1 MPAIPS
7 LVLFRK
13 VVNWGLTPQAIN
25 FAQSSF
31 MGHRVCFNVPVDF
44 MNEYFKWTRYSREL
58 RPTGRFVNDI
68 TGVIA
73 NAPTFQ
79 TLIERCLG
87 AEYTDIDGVAQGL
100 NYSSDALDTVEDV
113 KRDICVDNA
122 TWDYTPLVANPATA
136 ATSTP
141 TATHYGANDFV
152 MAFVLN
158 KCFGSSSFDAYDIVY
173 NLEDG
178 FGMLTSAQLA
188 AAITAS
194 LQEEEDKAAT
204 QVLPAKEV
212 DNQSAAD
219 DKGQVD
225 AMFRSLLSIDPQ
237 RFYRKGK
244 QIAGLFETNF
254 IATETRFRADLNTSG
269 NLTYI
274 TVLSGTM
281 VSGTKVQRSS
291 GTQLLPEDAVLT
303 LLGSDWTIVS
313 ASTGTFISVTAGEF
327 HTCEDIASCLGTV
340 ASGVL
345 TVDEYLFGT
354 QLTAGAVLSGIGVPA
369 GYTIGTYTPGIA
381 PAKDTYTIVAPTI
394 NGVQSPDISDIT
406 TVTYFTTPT
415 PDPDAAGNWC
425 LAVGDKIEIPVRL
438 YFRAPV
444 TVLSVVD
451 GAKNPSSAT
460 PDQVETVFIK
470 GQTKSDGT
478 LFDST
483 SAVDVAA
490 ADRENIIA
498 LRLQILCSS
507 PLISNLTR
515 ASSED
520 TTIPLANQIVN
531 FVNPI
536 FYKGPNYATQKAIV
550 LVYAGEAFNT
560 SAVGYTVPTLADTLL
575 ITGATTP
582 VDGLTAA
589 LNGNAVEITFDPA
602 VAPALTAQ
610 TETRTI
616 TFTLTPTVGSSLTP
630 IVKAIKVTISAPPPA

>member
-7 LVLFRK
+7 LVRYRK

-31 MGHRVCFNVPVDF
+31 MGHRVCFSVPVDF
-44 MNEYFKWTRYSREL
+44 MNQYFTWSRYSREL
-58 RPTGRFVNDI
+58 RPTGRFTNDPNSV
-68 TGVIA
+68 GLV
-73 NAPTFQ
+73 PTFKEM
-79 TLIERCLG
+79 IERCLDSP
-87 AEYTDIDGVAQGL
+87 YSDLDGVASGL
-100 NYSSDALDTVEDV
+100 NYSSEALDEVADM
-113 KRDICVDNA
+113 KRDQCVNNYD
-122 TWDYTPLVANPATA
+122 WDYTGLALTTPTA
-136 ATSTP
+136 PTSIA
-141 TATHYGANDFV
+141 TATHYSANDLV

-158 KCFGSSSFDAYDIVY
+158 KCFGSSAFDSYGVIY
-173 NLEDG
+173 NLDDG

-188 AAITAS
+188 EAIRAS
-194 LQEEEDKAAT
+194 LKEEDEKAKNAT
-204 QVLPAKEV
+204 MPIIEV
-212 DNQSAAD
+212 DAQQPGD

-254 IATETRFRADLNTSG
+254 IATETRFRADLNATG
-269 NLTYI
+269 DLTNI

-281 VSGTKVQRSS
+281 VSGTEIQRSS
-291 GTQLLPEDAVLT
+291 GTPLLPADAVLT
-303 LLGSDWTIVS
+303 LTGSAWSISS
-313 ASTGTFISVTAGEF
+313 ASLTGSFPVVTAGEF
-327 HTCEDIASCLGTV
+327 HTCEDIVSCLGTV

-354 QLTAGAVLSGIGVPA
+354 QLTAGALLSGIGVPA
-369 GYTIGTYTPGIA
+369 GYTIGAYTPGTA
-381 PAKDTYTIVAPTI
+381 PAKDTYAIVPPTI
-394 NGVQSPDISDIT
+394 NGTQAANFADIT
-406 TVTYFTTPT
+406 TSTYFTTPT
-415 PDPDAAGNWC
+415 ADPNGTGNWC

-470 GQTKSDGT
+470 GQMKSDGT

-483 SAVDVAA
+483 SAADVAA

-536 FYKGPNYATQKAIV
+536 FYQGPNYATQEAIV

-560 SAVGYTVPTLADTLL
+560 AAVGYTAPTLADTLS
-575 ITGATTP
+575 TTP
-582 VDGLTAA
+582 VPGLSAV
-589 LNGNAVEITFDPA
+589 LNGNAVEITFNP
-602 VAPALTAQ
+602 VAASALTTQ
-610 TETRTI
+610 TEIHTI
-616 TFTLTPTVGSSLTP
+616 TFTLTPGAGSSLTP

>member
-7 LVLFRK
+7 LVRYRK

-31 MGHRVCFNVPVDF
+31 MGHRVCFSVPVDF
-44 MNEYFKWTRYSREL
+44 MNQYFTWSRYSREL
-58 RPTGRFVNDI
+58 RPTGRFTNDPNSV
-68 TGVIA
+68 GLV
-73 NAPTFQ
+73 PTFKEM
-79 TLIERCLG
+79 IERCLDSP
-87 AEYTDIDGVAQGL
+87 YSDLDGVASGL
-100 NYSSDALDTVEDV
+100 NYSSEALDEVADM
-113 KRDICVDNA
+113 KRDQCVNNYD
-122 TWDYTPLVANPATA
+122 WDYTGLALTTPTA
-136 ATSTP
+136 PTSIA
-141 TATHYGANDFV
+141 TATHYSANDLV

-158 KCFGSSSFDAYDIVY
+158 KCFGSSAFDSYGVIY
-173 NLEDG
+173 NLDDG

-188 AAITAS
+188 EAIRAS
-194 LQEEEDKAAT
+194 LKEEDEKAKNAT
-204 QVLPAKEV
+204 MPIIEV
-212 DNQSAAD
+212 DAQQPGD

-254 IATETRFRADLNTSG
+254 IATETRFRADLDATG
-269 NLTYI
+269 ALTNI

-281 VSGTKVQRSS
+281 VSGTEIQRSS
-291 GTQLLPEDAVLT
+291 GTPLLPADAVLT
-303 LLGSDWTIVS
+303 LTGSDWTIVS
-313 ASTGTFISVTAGEF
+313 ASGGTLPSVTAGEF

-340 ASGVL
+340 AGGVL

-354 QLTAGAVLSGIGVPA
+354 QLTAGALLSGIGVPA
-369 GYTIGTYTPGIA
+369 GYTIGAYTPGTA
-381 PAKDTYTIVAPTI
+381 PAKDTYAIVPPTI
-394 NGVQSPDISDIT
+394 NGTPAANFADIT
-406 TVTYFTTPT
+406 TSTYFTTPT
-415 PDPDAAGNWC
+415 ADPNGTGNWC

-470 GQTKSDGT
+470 GQMKSDGT

-483 SAVDVAA
+483 SETDVAA
-490 ADRENIIA
+490 ANRENIIA

-536 FYKGPNYATQKAIV
+536 FYQGPNYATQEAIV
-550 LVYAGEAFNT
+550 LVYAGEAFAAGN
-560 SAVGYTVPTLADTLL
+560 TVPALTNTLS
-575 ITGATTP
+575 TTP
-582 VDGLTAA
+582 VPGLSAV
-589 LNGNAVEITFDPA
+589 LNGNAVEITFNP
-602 VAPALTAQ
+602 VAASALTTQ
-610 TETRTI
+610 TEIHTI

>member
-1 MPAIPS
+1 
-7 LVLFRK
+7 
-13 VVNWGLTPQAIN
+13 
-25 FAQSSF
+25 
-31 MGHRVCFNVPVDF
+31 
-44 MNEYFKWTRYSREL
+44 MNQYFTWSRYSREL
-58 RPTGRFVNDI
+58 RPTGRFTNDPNSV
-68 TGVIA
+68 GLV
-73 NAPTFQ
+73 PTFKEM
-79 TLIERCLG
+79 IERCLDSP
-87 AEYTDIDGVAQGL
+87 YSDLDGVASGL
-100 NYSSDALDTVEDV
+100 NYSSEALDEVADM
-113 KRDICVDNA
+113 KRDQCVNNYD
-122 TWDYTPLVANPATA
+122 WDYTGLALTTPTA
-136 ATSTP
+136 PTSTA
-141 TATHYGANDFV
+141 TATHYSANDLV

-158 KCFGSSSFDAYDIVY
+158 KCFGSSAFDSYGVIY
-173 NLEDG
+173 NLDDG

-188 AAITAS
+188 EAIRAS
-194 LQEEEDKAAT
+194 LKEEDDKAKNAT
-204 QVLPAKEV
+204 MPIKEV
-212 DNQSAAD
+212 DVQQPGD

-225 AMFRSLLSIDPQ
+225 AMFRSLLSIDPL
-237 RFYRKGK
+237 RFYKQGK

-254 IATETRFRADLNTSG
+254 IATETRFRADLDATG
-269 NLTYI
+269 ALTNI

-281 VSGTKVQRSS
+281 VSGTEIQRSS
-291 GTQLLPEDAVLT
+291 GTPLLPADAVLT
-303 LLGSDWTIVS
+303 LTGSAWSISSVS
-313 ASTGTFISVTAGEF
+313 LTGSFPVVTAGEF
-327 HTCEDIASCLGTV
+327 HTCEDIVSCLGTM

-354 QLTAGAVLSGIGVPA
+354 QLTAGALLSGIGVPA
-369 GYTIGTYTPGIA
+369 GYTIGTYTPGTA
-381 PAKDTYTIVAPTI
+381 PAKDTYLIVPPTV
-394 NGVQSPDISDIT
+394 NGTPAANFADIT
-406 TVTYFTTPT
+406 TATYFTTPT
-415 PDPDAAGNWC
+415 ADPNGSGNWC

-470 GQTKSDGT
+470 GQTKPDGT

-483 SAVDVAA
+483 SAADVAA

-536 FYKGPNYATQKAIV
+536 FYQGPNYATQEAIV
-550 LVYAGEAFNT
+550 LVYAGQAFNT
-560 SAVGYTVPTLADTLL
+560 AAVGYTAPTLTDTLS
-575 ITGATTP
+575 TTP
-582 VDGLTAA
+582 VPGLSAV
-589 LNGNAVEITFDPA
+589 LNGNAVEITFNP
-602 VAPALTAQ
+602 VAASALITQ
-610 TETRTI
+610 TETHII

>member
-7 LVLFRK
+7 LVRYRK

-31 MGHRVCFNVPVDF
+31 MGHRVCFSVPVDF
-44 MNEYFKWTRYSREL
+44 MNQYFTWSRYSREL
-58 RPTGRFVNDI
+58 RPTGRFTNDPNSV
-68 TGVIA
+68 GLV
-73 NAPTFQ
+73 PTFKQ
-79 TLIERCLG
+79 MIERCLDSP
-87 AEYTDIDGVAQGL
+87 YSDLDGVASGL
-100 NYSSDALDTVEDV
+100 NYSSEALDEVADM
-113 KRDICVDNA
+113 KRDQCVNNYD
-122 TWDYTPLVANPATA
+122 WDYTGLALATPTA
-136 ATSTP
+136 PTSTA
-141 TATHYGANDFV
+141 TATHYSANDLV

-158 KCFGSSSFDAYDIVY
+158 KCFGSSAFDSYGVIY
-173 NLEDG
+173 NLDDG

-188 AAITAS
+188 EAIRAS
-194 LQEEEDKAAT
+194 LKEEDDKAKNAT
-204 QVLPAKEV
+204 MPIIEV
-212 DNQSAAD
+212 DAQQPGD

-254 IATETRFRADLNTSG
+254 IATETRFRADLDATG
-269 NLTYI
+269 ALTNI

-281 VSGTKVQRSS
+281 VSGTEIQRSS
-291 GTQLLPEDAVLT
+291 GTPLLPADAVLT
-303 LLGSDWTIVS
+303 LTGSAWSISS
-313 ASTGTFISVTAGEF
+313 ASLTGSFPVVTAGEF
-327 HTCEDIASCLGTV
+327 HTCEDIVSCLGTV

-354 QLTAGAVLSGIGVPA
+354 QLTTGALLSGIGVPA
-369 GYTIGTYTPGIA
+369 GYTIGARTAGDYTANPVV
-381 PAKDTYTIVAPTI
+381 KDTYLIDPPTI
-394 NGVQSPDISDIT
+394 NGTPAANFADIT
-406 TVTYFTTPT
+406 TSTYFTTPT
-415 PDPDAAGNWC
+415 ADPNGAGNWC
-425 LAVGDKIEIPVRL
+425 LAVGDKIEIPIRL

-483 SAVDVAA
+483 SETDIAA
-490 ADRENIIA
+490 ANRENIIA

-507 PLISNLTR
+507 PLISDLTR

-520 TTIPLANQIVN
+520 TTVPLANQIVN

-536 FYKGPNYATQKAIV
+536 FYQGPNYATQTAIA
-550 LVYAGEAFNT
+550 LVYAGEAFAAGT
-560 SAVGYTVPTLADTLL
+560 SVPTFTTSLS
-575 ITGATTP
+575 TTP
-582 VDGLTAA
+582 VPGLSAGLDG
-589 LNGNAVEITFDPA
+589 NVVEITFNP
-602 VAPALTAQ
+602 VAASALTAQ
-610 TETRTI
+610 TETHIVTC
-616 TFTLTPTVGSSLTP
+616 TLTPISGSSLTP